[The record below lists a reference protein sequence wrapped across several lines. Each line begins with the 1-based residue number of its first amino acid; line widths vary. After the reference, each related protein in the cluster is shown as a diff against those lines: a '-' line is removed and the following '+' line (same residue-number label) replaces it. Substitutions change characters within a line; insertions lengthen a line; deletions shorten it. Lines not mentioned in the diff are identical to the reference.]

1 MDMQNIIHFIEAN
14 AALVLLWFLLF
25 QVILVLCILWLAQRI
40 RRVPTNKALAI
51 VEENKQTVHG
61 VRAKVD
67 SLDSYLREEFTRDFG
82 GAMKSF
88 DDTVTAILHQMKD
101 ELVQGVSRIENI
113 QTAVEKRRTFE
124 KRIEEGGANVHSL
137 INAPEETLIDSD
149 SADDSE
155 PSEGSDSDSGA
166 EKQ

>member
-1 MDMQNIIHFIEAN
+1 MQIQNIIQFIEAN

-113 QTAVEKRRTFE
+113 QTAVDKRRTFE
-124 KRIEEGGANVHSL
+124 KRIEEGGANVRSL
-137 INAPEETLIDSD
+137 IDAPEETLISSDPPADSD
-149 SADDSE
+149 EAADTDT
-155 PSEGSDSDSGA
+155 
-166 EKQ
+166 EKK